1 MAVAFQNNRGVQVQ
15 SASDENLLESE
26 EYLSAKGKINVPL
39 GATET
44 GELIVRDLSTI
55 PHILVCGFTGTG
67 KTAFVK
73 TLISVILSKQSPV
86 DVKMVIYDTKR
97 IDYNQFSGVPHL
109 MCPIISEREKAIS
122 MLKYLADESRRR
134 FDLFANNGCKDYEKY
149 NAMQLDETKKL
160 PELFVVLDDFA
171 SLQLD
176 KNEAYDFLNVL
187 RNGRIAGIHAIVI
200 SSMASTKTLQ
210 KELIS
215 IIPCRICFRLST
227 RAESRTVLEQS
238 GAEELFVPGE
248 MIYKFQND
256 CYKCQSAYATYENI
270 GSVMRS
276 IGRSITSVSS
286 LGIEAS
292 MLFADL
298 TSGLKKTDSG
308 FDEGYDDLISDAAE
322 EIITSQKAS
331 IGLLQRKFRIG
342 FNRAAHIMD
351 QLEDIGV
358 VGPEMGTKPRVIIM
372 DIDDWNRE
380 CETNGLKKISKSNIN
395 RPLYSS
401 TTRYVPTSTPKPKE
415 DDEPKVKLREFA
427 EFAIGESTLSVH
439 DHQIHY
445 TKPVMTKLGKGHL
458 TASFSGSNVIGLIYK
473 KPSFFSSGYMTFE
486 FDSDINIKN
495 ENPYLLQADKNN
507 ISDVIKIEFGSGQDR
522 LIRLFLQQLSE
533 DIGVPIKYM

>member
-1 MAVAFQNNRGVQVQ
+1 MAVAFQNNTGARVQ
-15 SASDENLLESE
+15 SALDENLLESE
-26 EYLSAKGKINVPL
+26 EYLSASGKINVPL

-44 GELIVRDLSTI
+44 GDLIVRDLSTI

-73 TLISVILSKQSPV
+73 TLISVILSKQSPA

-109 MCPIISEREKAIS
+109 LSPIISEREKAIS

-149 NAMQLDETKKL
+149 NALQLDETKKL

-176 KNEAYDFLNVL
+176 RNEAYDFLNVL

-227 RAESRTVLEQS
+227 RAESRTILEQS

-256 CYKCQSAYATYENI
+256 CCKCQSAYATYENI
-270 GSVMRS
+270 GNVMKS
-276 IGRSITSVSS
+276 IGRAVTSVSS

-298 TSGLKKTDSG
+298 TNGRGKTVVG
-308 FDEGYDDLISDAAE
+308 FDEGYDALISEAAE
-322 EIITSQKAS
+322 EIINSQRAS
-331 IGLLQRKFRIG
+331 IGLLQRKFKIG
-342 FNRAAHIMD
+342 FNRAAHLMD
-351 QLEDIGV
+351 QLEELGV
-358 VGPEMGTKPRVIIM
+358 VGPEMGTKPRIIIM
-372 DIDDWNRE
+372 GIDDWNRE
-380 CETNGLKKISKSNIN
+380 CEKNGLKKIRKSMVD
-395 RPLYSS
+395 RPTPSS
-401 TTRYVPTSTPKPKE
+401 AAQYAPVSAPKPKE
-415 DDEPKVKLREFA
+415 EDEPKVKLRDFA
-427 EFAIGESTLSVH
+427 EFAVGESTLSVR

-445 TKPVMTKLGKGHL
+445 TKPIMTKLGKGNL

-486 FDSDINIKN
+486 FDSEINIKN
-495 ENPYLLQADKNN
+495 ADPYLLHADKNN

-533 DIGVPIKYM
+533 DIGVPIKYV

>member
-1 MAVAFQNNRGVQVQ
+1 MAVAFHDNIGVQIQ
-15 SASDENLLESE
+15 NESEGNLLESE
-26 EYLSAKGKINVPL
+26 EYLSANGKINVPL

-73 TLISVILSKQSPV
+73 TLISVILTNQSPL

-97 IDYNQFSGVPHL
+97 VDYSQFSNAPHML
-109 MCPIISEREKAIS
+109 CPIISEHDKAVS
-122 MLKYLADESRRR
+122 MIKYLADESRKR
-134 FDLFANNGCKDYEKY
+134 FDLFANNGCKDYERY
-149 NAMQLDETKKL
+149 NDLQTDASKKL
-160 PELFVVLDDFA
+160 PEIFVVLDDFA
-171 SLQLD
+171 FLQL
-176 KNEAYDFLNVL
+176 NRSEAYDFLNVL

-227 RAESRTVLEQS
+227 RAESRTILEQS

-248 MIYKFQND
+248 MIYKFQNEY
-256 CYKCQSAYATYENI
+256 YKCQSAYATYENI
-270 GSVMRS
+270 DNVMRG
-276 IGRSITSVSS
+276 INRAIASVSS

-298 TSGLKKTDSG
+298 GVETGDAHSNAGVR
-308 FDEGYDDLISDAAE
+308 YDDLISDAAE
-322 EIITSQKAS
+322 EIINSRKAS
-331 IGLLQRKFRIG
+331 IGLLQRKFKIG

-351 QLEDIGV
+351 QLEEVGV
-358 VGPEMGTKPRVIIM
+358 VGPEMGTKPRSILM
-372 DIDDWNRE
+372 DVDDWNDDCASKGFKR
-380 CETNGLKKISKSNIN
+380 ISKTIVSQSSHF
-395 RPLYSS
+395 SS
-401 TTRYVPTSTPKPKE
+401 TRHTTASKPLE
-415 DDEPKVKLREFA
+415 DNEPKVKLRDFA

-473 KPSFFSSGYMTFE
+473 KPSIFSSGYMTFE
-486 FDSDINIKN
+486 FDSNINIKN
-495 ENPYLLQADKNN
+495 ENPYLLQADKSN
-507 ISDVIKIEFGSGQDR
+507 ISDVIKIEFGAGQDR
-522 LIRLFLQQLSE
+522 LIKLFLKQLSE
-533 DIGVPIKYM
+533 DIGVPIKSM